1 MSDWEMDKE
10 EPPPR
15 DWGDIRNKALIG
27 LGCTAAV
34 IAWMVFARPTE
45 QNVSGTGFDMGSA
58 GGSSKGDRP
67 FAARPKTSLDMV
79 SSAIGDGPPGVDPGI
94 YRGVLAA
101 PTVDP
106 AAPAAAASPAA
117 AAGPPPPAAPAP
129 ARNPAA
135 MPPAP
140 SNPADEAKTLASA
153 GIPTDARG
161 LANLGATEG
170 MLSSMA
176 AKLLDHPKVLAAI
189 FNNKT
194 VVNAFMARSGV
205 KENCEN
211 GGALKSYLSD
221 PKSGGMSKVFPIIQQ
236 ALSRPDGGSGL
247 VSALA
252 GTEMVK
258 AVSGCPSLKAIGNDS
273 SSIAG
278 IAMAN
283 PKALGLLMDP
293 RGAAALASNPQ
304 AAGAL
309 AGLQGKMAGAP

>member
-10 EPPPR
+10 EAPPR

-34 IAWMVFARPTE
+34 IAWMIFARPSE
-45 QNVSGTGFDMGSA
+45 ENVSGTGFDMGSA
-58 GGSSKGDRP
+58 SGSSKSDGRP

-94 YRGVLAA
+94 YRGVL
-101 PTVDP
+101 TP
-106 AAPAAAASPAA
+106 AGDQAAAASPPPAA
-117 AAGPPPPAAPAP
+117 APRTPAATAPAVPAAPAP
-129 ARNPAA
+129 A
-135 MPPAP
+135 AP
-140 SNPADEAKTLASA
+140 SNPADETKVLASA
-153 GIPTDARG
+153 GIPTDAKG
-161 LANLGATEG
+161 LSNLGGTEG
-170 MLSSMA
+170 MLSSLA

-221 PKSGGMSKVFPIIQQ
+221 PKSGGMSKVYPVIQQ
-236 ALSRPDGGSGL
+236 ALSRSDGGSGL

-258 AVSGCPSLKAIGNDS
+258 AVSACPSLKAVGNDS
-273 SSIAG
+273 TAIAG

-293 RGAAALASNPQ
+293 RGAAALAANPQ

-309 AGLQGKMAGAP
+309 AGLQGKLGGAP